1 MTEKDRPR
9 KKFKPTETEWDGVFQ
24 MNKTEILEWIEREL
38 MKAERNEIELY
49 QTELGTYVY
58 QKIYDF
64 IEYNLED

>member
-1 MTEKDRPR
+1 
-9 KKFKPTETEWDGVFQ
+9 
-24 MNKTEILEWIEREL
+24 MNKEEILEWIERER

-58 QKIYDF
+58 QKVYDF

>member
-1 MTEKDRPR
+1 
-9 KKFKPTETEWDGVFQ
+9 
-24 MNKTEILEWIEREL
+24 MNKTEILEWIEQEL

>member
-1 MTEKDRPR
+1 
-9 KKFKPTETEWDGVFQ
+9 
-24 MNKTEILEWIEREL
+24 MNKTEILGWIEQEL

-49 QTELGTYVY
+49 QTELSTYVY

>member
-1 MTEKDRPR
+1 
-9 KKFKPTETEWDGVFQ
+9 
-24 MNKTEILEWIEREL
+24 MNKEEILEWIEQEL

-58 QKIYDF
+58 QKVYDF

>member
-1 MTEKDRPR
+1 
-9 KKFKPTETEWDGVFQ
+9 

-38 MKAERNEIELY
+38 MEAERNEIELY

>member
-1 MTEKDRPR
+1 
-9 KKFKPTETEWDGVFQ
+9 
-24 MNKTEILEWIEREL
+24 

-58 QKIYDF
+58 QKVYDF